1 MSVLNHKIATAFP
14 GRAVRKDLVGKIKGG
29 QVVPTYVL
37 EYLLGQYCA
46 SEDEATVAAG
56 LETVRGI
63 LQQHFVSR
71 SESELWKANIKE
83 AGGLRIIDKVQVYL
97 NDKKDQYEA
106 IFSNLNL
113 SKVPIPS
120 DIVRDNPR
128 LLVSGVWCLIDVE
141 YSNVGEG
148 DARIPWVIQT
158 LKPIQTAKINMD
170 EYFAARSE
178 FTTDEWIDLLVQ
190 SLGFEPSHFSRRQ
203 KFIQLLRL
211 VPFIE
216 RNYNLIELG
225 PKGTGKSHVYSE
237 FSPDGM
243 LISGGEITV
252 AKLFVN
258 NSSGKL
264 GLVAF
269 WNVVAFDEFAG
280 RTKTSPKALV
290 DILKNYMANRSFSR
304 GVETITAEASMVFVG
319 NTDNTVAHM
328 LENDH
333 LFSALPSNYI
343 DSAFLDRI
351 HCYLPGWESD
361 MIRKEM
367 FTKGFGLVVDFF
379 AGVLKSLRD
388 QDLSHIIQDNFQISN
403 SITTRDTDG
412 VKKTFSGLFKLIY
425 PNGQATQD
433 EVEELLQISMEGRK
447 RVKDQLYRLDP
458 TISEVNFTYSDS
470 SGSSREVLCQEQID
484 YPEKYKMRPTLVPD
498 ELEEVASSASP
509 MNAEELIQLL
519 TGKESISLVAPEL
532 KSEADF
538 SAISSLI
545 EGLSEAS
552 DSSALSFSIVTNL
565 EEDEVSQERQIDSL
579 DQISDR
585 ANSGGVGFSY
595 SFDAVSGDRTRVLAD
610 GLEVWS
616 GPLR

>member
-1 MSVLNHKIATAFP
+1 MSELNHKIATAFP

-46 SEDEATVAAG
+46 SEDEATVNAG
-56 LETVRGI
+56 IETVRGI

-83 AGGLRIIDKVQVYL
+83 SGGLRIIDKISVYL

-106 IFSNLNL
+106 VFSNLML
-113 SKVPIPS
+113 AKVPIPS
-120 DIVRDNPR
+120 SIVLENPR

-148 DARIPWVIQT
+148 DARIPWVIQS
-158 LKPIQTAKINMD
+158 LKPIQTAKIDMD
-170 EYFAARSE
+170 EYFAARSS
-178 FTTDEWIDLLVQ
+178 FTTDEWIDLLIQ
-190 SLGFEPSHFSRRQ
+190 SLGFEPEHFSRRQ
-203 KFIQLLRL
+203 KFMQLLRL

-258 NSSGKL
+258 NASGKL

-290 DILKNYMANRSFSR
+290 DIMKNYMANRSFSR

-361 MIRKEM
+361 MIRREM
-367 FTKGFGLVVDFF
+367 FTGGFGLVVDFF
-379 AGVLKSLRD
+379 AGVLKALRD
-388 QDLSHIIQDNFQISN
+388 QDLSHLIQDHFRVSS

-412 VKKTFSGLFKLIY
+412 VKKTFSGLFKLIF

-433 EVEELLQISMEGRK
+433 EIEELLQISMEGRK

-458 TISEVNFTYSDS
+458 TISQVEFTYSDA
-470 SGSSREVLCQEQID
+470 SGTTREVLCQEEIE
-484 YPEKYKMRPTLVPD
+484 YPDLYKMRPTAVVE
-498 ELEEVASSASP
+498 ELPPTPNQASP
-509 MNAEELIQLL
+509 MNAEELVQLL
-519 TGKESISLVAPEL
+519 SG
-532 KSEADF
+532 KSEVF
-538 SAISSLI
+538 MSAPSMKSDSEFGVLTSLI
-545 EGLSEAS
+545 EGLAE
-552 DSSALSFSIVTNL
+552 SSGDRSLNFELLTNL
-565 EEDEVSQERQIDSL
+565 EEDPTVQENQIDSL
-579 DQISDR
+579 DQISDGFSSR
-585 ANSGGVGFSY
+585 GVAFSY
-595 SFDAVSGDRTRVLAD
+595 SFESVPGNQAKVLGDGVQL
-610 GLEVWS
+610 WS
-616 GPLR
+616 GPLA

>member
-1 MSVLNHKIATAFP
+1 MTDLNHKIATVFA
-14 GRAVRKDLVGKIKGG
+14 GRAVRKDLVGQIKGG

-46 SEDEATVAAG
+46 SEDQATVDAG

-120 DIVRDNPR
+120 EIVRENPR
-128 LLVSGVWCLIDVE
+128 LLVSGVWCLIDLE
-141 YSNVGEG
+141 YANVGEG
-148 DARIPWVIQT
+148 DARIPWVIQS
-158 LKPIQTAKINMD
+158 LKPIQTSSID
-170 EYFAARSE
+170 IEDYFLARGQFSTE
-178 FTTDEWIDLLVQ
+178 EWIDLLIQ
-190 SLGFEPSHFSRRQ
+190 SLGFEPQHFTRRQ

-216 RNYNLIELG
+216 RNYNMIELG

-243 LISGGEITV
+243 LISGGEISV

-258 NSSGKL
+258 NSNGKL
-264 GLVAF
+264 GLVAY

-280 RTKTSPKALV
+280 RNKSSPKSLV
-290 DILKNYMANRSFSR
+290 DIMKNYMANRSFSR

-319 NTDNTVAHM
+319 NTDNTVQHM
-328 LENDH
+328 LEHEH
-333 LFSALPSNYI
+333 LFAALPPNYI

-351 HCYLPGWESD
+351 HCYVPGWESE
-361 MIRKEM
+361 MIRREM
-367 FTKGFGLVVDFF
+367 FTAGFGLVVDFF

-388 QDLSHIIQDNFQISN
+388 QDLSHLIKEHFKLSN
-403 SITTRDTDG
+403 SLTTRDSDG
-412 VKKTFSGLFKLIY
+412 IKKTFSGLFKLLY

-433 EVEELLQISMEGRK
+433 EIEELLQLSMEGRK
-447 RVKDQLYRLDP
+447 RVKDQLMRLDP
-458 TISEVNFTYSDS
+458 TITGVDFTYSDS
-470 SGSSREVLCQEQID
+470 YEVTHEVVCKEQVD
-484 YPEKYKMRPTLVPD
+484 FPEKYVMRPIETLGGTR
-498 ELEEVASSASP
+498 
-509 MNAEELIQLL
+509 NAENGPVSAELIMHLVKGADQ
-519 TGKESISLVAPEL
+519 ISMIAPVMRGV
-532 KSEADF
+532 SDF
-538 SAISSLI
+538 EVISSLGEAISSTL
-545 EGLSEAS
+545 EGRRVT
-552 DSSALSFSIVTNL
+552 FSLATNL
-565 EEDEVSQERQIDSL
+565 EEDELLQELQIDSFDEVTVRL
-579 DQISDR
+579 QAQGIE
-585 ANSGGVGFSY
+585 FEY
-595 SFDAVSGDRTRVLAD
+595 SFENVSGPRVRIFAD

-616 GPLR
+616 GTLH

>member
-1 MSVLNHKIATAFP
+1 MSELNHKIASAFP

-46 SEDEATVAAG
+46 SEDEATVTAG
-56 LETVRGI
+56 IETVRGI

-83 AGGLRIIDKVQVYL
+83 SGGLRIIDKISVYL

-106 IFSNLNL
+106 VFSNLML
-113 SKVPIPS
+113 AKVPIPS
-120 DIVRDNPR
+120 SIVLENPR

-148 DARIPWVIQT
+148 DARIPWVIQS
-158 LKPIQTAKINMD
+158 LKPIQTAKIDMD
-170 EYFAARSE
+170 EYFAARSS
-178 FTTDEWIDLLVQ
+178 FTTDEWIDLLIQ
-190 SLGFEPSHFSRRQ
+190 SLGFEPKHFSRRQ
-203 KFIQLLRL
+203 KFMQLLRL

-258 NSSGKL
+258 NASGKL
-264 GLVAF
+264 GLVAY

-290 DILKNYMANRSFSR
+290 DIMKNYMANRSFSR

-361 MIRKEM
+361 MIRREM
-367 FTKGFGLVVDFF
+367 FTTGFGLVVDFF
-379 AGVLKSLRD
+379 AGVLKALRD
-388 QDLSHIIQDNFQISN
+388 QDLSHLIQDHFRVSS

-412 VKKTFSGLFKLIY
+412 VKKTFSGLFKLIF
-425 PNGQATQD
+425 PNGQATQN
-433 EVEELLQISMEGRK
+433 EIEELLQISMEGRK

-458 TISEVNFTYSDS
+458 TISHVEFTYSDS
-470 SGSSREVLCQEQID
+470 SGAMREVLCQEETE
-484 YPEKYKMRPTLVPD
+484 YPDLYKLRPTASVEELPPVPNQ
-498 ELEEVASSASP
+498 VSP
-509 MNAEELIQLL
+509 MNAEELVQLL
-519 TGKESISLVAPEL
+519 SGKSEVSMSAPSMKSESEFSVLTSLV
-532 KSEADF
+532 
-538 SAISSLI
+538 
-545 EGLSEAS
+545 EGLAESLADRS
-552 DSSALSFSIVTNL
+552 LSFELLTNL
-565 EEDEVSQERQIDSL
+565 EEDPAVQENQIDSL

-585 ANSGGVGFSY
+585 FSARGVSFSY
-595 SFDAVSGDRTRVLAD
+595 SFETVSGNQVSVIAD
-610 GLEVWS
+610 GSKIWS
-616 GPLR
+616 GPLA

>member
-1 MSVLNHKIATAFP
+1 
-14 GRAVRKDLVGKIKGG
+14 
-29 QVVPTYVL
+29 
-37 EYLLGQYCA
+37 
-46 SEDEATVAAG
+46 
-56 LETVRGI
+56 
-63 LQQHFVSR
+63 
-71 SESELWKANIKE
+71 
-83 AGGLRIIDKVQVYL
+83 
-97 NDKKDQYEA
+97 
-106 IFSNLNL
+106 
-113 SKVPIPS
+113 
-120 DIVRDNPR
+120 
-128 LLVSGVWCLIDVE
+128 
-141 YSNVGEG
+141 
-148 DARIPWVIQT
+148 
-158 LKPIQTAKINMD
+158 MD
-170 EYFAARSE
+170 DYFAARSD
-178 FTTDEWIDLLVQ
+178 FTTDEWIDLLIQ
-190 SLGFEPSHFSRRQ
+190 SLGFEPAHFSRRQ

-264 GLVAF
+264 GLVAY

-328 LENDH
+328 LEHDH

-343 DSAFLDRI
+343 DSAFLDRV

-367 FTKGFGLVVDFF
+367 FTTGFGLVVDFF
-379 AGVLKSLRD
+379 AGVLKALRD
-388 QDLSHIIQDNFQISN
+388 QDLSNVIQDHFRISN

-412 VKKTFSGLFKLIY
+412 VKKTFSGLFKLIF
-425 PNGQATQD
+425 PHGQATQD
-433 EVEELLQISMEGRK
+433 EVEELLQVSMEGRR

-458 TISEVNFTYSDS
+458 TISEVEFTYSDQM
-470 SGSSREVLCQEQID
+470 GGTREVICQEQID
-484 YPEKYKMRPTLVPD
+484 FPEKYKLRPSFVEDIPADAFPVL
-498 ELEEVASSASP
+498 SP
-509 MNAEELIQLL
+509 MNAESLIQLL
-519 TGKESISLVAPEL
+519 IGKQDVQLVAPLLKTEL
-532 KSEADF
+532 DF
-538 SAISSLI
+538 SALESLV
-545 EGLSEAS
+545 EGLGEAS
-552 DSSALSFSIVTNL
+552 GSSSISFEVVTNL
-565 EEDEVSQERQIDSL
+565 EDLESDQELQIEAL
-579 DQISDR
+579 DRISDN
-585 ANSGGVGFSY
+585 ANSRGVAFSY
-595 SFDAVSGDRTRVLAD
+595 SFDAVPGDKVRAIAD
-610 GLEVWS
+610 GTEIWA

>member
-1 MSVLNHKIATAFP
+1 MSDLNQKIANAFP

-46 SEDEATVAAG
+46 SEDEATISAG
-56 LETVRGI
+56 LETVKGI

-71 SESELWKANIKE
+71 SEAELWKANIKE
-83 AGGLRIIDKVQVYL
+83 AGGLRIIDKIQVYL

-120 DIVRDNPR
+120 DIVRANPR

-148 DARIPWVIQT
+148 DARVPWVIQS

-170 EYFAARSE
+170 EYFAARSD
-178 FTTDEWIDLLVQ
+178 FTTDEWIDLLIQ
-190 SLGFEPSHFSRRQ
+190 SLGFEPAHFSRRQ

-264 GLVAF
+264 GLVAY

-328 LENDH
+328 LEHDH

-343 DSAFLDRI
+343 DSAFLDRV

-367 FTKGFGLVVDFF
+367 FTSGFGLVVDFF
-379 AGVLKSLRD
+379 AGVLKALRD
-388 QDLSHIIQDNFQISN
+388 QDLSNLIQDHFKISN

-412 VKKTFSGLFKLIY
+412 VKKTFSGLFKLIF
-425 PNGQATQD
+425 PHGQATMD
-433 EVEELLQISMEGRK
+433 EVEELLQISMEGRR

-458 TISEVNFTYSDS
+458 TISEVDFTYSDQ
-470 SGSSREVLCQEQID
+470 SGNTREVVCQEQID
-484 YPEKYKMRPTLVPD
+484 YPEKYRMRPTVIANEPVGVVS
-498 ELEEVASSASP
+498 EFNP
-509 MNAEELIQLL
+509 MNAEELIHLL
-519 TGKESISLVAPEL
+519 YGKQQVSFVTPVL
-532 KSEADF
+532 KTEADF
-538 SAISSLI
+538 SAITALV
-545 EGLSEAS
+545 EGLGEANGS
-552 DSSALSFSIVTNL
+552 NSVSFDVVTNL
-565 EEDEVSQERQIDSL
+565 EEAESAQELQIEAL
-579 DQISDR
+579 DRISDS
-585 ANSGGVGFSY
+585 ANSRGVAFTY
-595 SFDAVSGDRTRVLAD
+595 SFDAISGDRSLVVAD
-610 GLEVWS
+610 GLEIWA

>member
-1 MSVLNHKIATAFP
+1 MSELNHKIATAFP

-46 SEDEATVAAG
+46 SEDEATVNAG
-56 LETVRGI
+56 IETVRGI

-83 AGGLRIIDKVQVYL
+83 SGGLRIIDKISVYL

-106 IFSNLNL
+106 VFSNLML
-113 SKVPIPS
+113 AKVPIPS
-120 DIVRDNPR
+120 SIVLENPR

-148 DARIPWVIQT
+148 DARIPWVIQS
-158 LKPIQTAKINMD
+158 LKPIQTAKIDMD
-170 EYFAARSE
+170 EYFAARSS
-178 FTTDEWIDLLVQ
+178 FTTDEWIDLLIQ
-190 SLGFEPSHFSRRQ
+190 SLGFEPEHFSRRQ
-203 KFIQLLRL
+203 KFMQLLRL

-258 NSSGKL
+258 NASGKL

-290 DILKNYMANRSFSR
+290 DIMKNYMANRSFSR

-319 NTDNTVAHM
+319 NTDNTVSHM

-361 MIRKEM
+361 MIRREM
-367 FTKGFGLVVDFF
+367 FTSGFGLVVDFF
-379 AGVLKSLRD
+379 AGVLKALRD
-388 QDLSHIIQDNFQISN
+388 QDLSHLIQDHFRVSS

-412 VKKTFSGLFKLIY
+412 VKKTFSGLFKLIF

-433 EVEELLQISMEGRK
+433 EIEELLQISMEGRK

-458 TISEVNFTYSDS
+458 TISQVEFTYSDA
-470 SGSSREVLCQEQID
+470 SGTTREVLCQEEIE
-484 YPEKYKMRPTLVPD
+484 YPDLYKMRPTAVVE
-498 ELEEVASSASP
+498 ELPPTPNQASP
-509 MNAEELIQLL
+509 MNAEELVQLL
-519 TGKESISLVAPEL
+519 SG
-532 KSEADF
+532 KSEVF
-538 SAISSLI
+538 MSAPSMKSDSEFGVLTSLI
-545 EGLSEAS
+545 EGLAE
-552 DSSALSFSIVTNL
+552 SSGDRSLNFELLTNL
-565 EEDEVSQERQIDSL
+565 EEDPAVQENQIDSL
-579 DQISDR
+579 DQISDGFSSR
-585 ANSGGVGFSY
+585 GVAFSY
-595 SFDAVSGDRTRVLAD
+595 SFESVPGNQAKVLGDGVHL
-610 GLEVWS
+610 WS
-616 GPLR
+616 GPLA